1 MDKSIR
7 IFVLVLGIV
16 LFSCVF
22 PFRSFAFYDELIG
35 KEVVLKSF
43 ENSGIIYAGIDE
55 KSFQMATGNLM
66 GKNKPGYLMG
76 ILSNRVF
83 EVHQGTRAR
92 LLSLDF
98 TAQAAQVL
106 ISEGTFKGQTC
117 WVVMEQAIGY

>member
-1 MDKSIR
+1 MDKRTR
-7 IFVLVLGIV
+7 IFIAALGII

-22 PFRSFAFYDELIG
+22 PLNSFALYDELIG
-35 KEVVLKSF
+35 KEVVLKAF
-43 ENSGIIYAGIDE
+43 EDSGVIHAGVDK
-55 KSFQMATGNLM
+55 KSFKNATGNLM

-83 EVHQGTRAR
+83 EVQQGTRAR
-92 LLSLDF
+92 VLALDF

-106 ISEGTFKGQTC
+106 ISEGTFAGETC